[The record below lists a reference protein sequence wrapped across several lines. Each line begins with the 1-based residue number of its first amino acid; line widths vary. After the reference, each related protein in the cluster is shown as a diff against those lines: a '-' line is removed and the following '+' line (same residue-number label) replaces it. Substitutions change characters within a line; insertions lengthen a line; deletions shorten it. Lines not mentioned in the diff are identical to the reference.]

1 MAFLAVVA
9 HYNEKTARLALK
21 DDFRELT
28 QLLSGVVIAEITTKV
43 LPDTSVVF
51 LHINTIV
58 CYVKG

>member
-1 MAFLAVVA
+1 MPKSERVDL
-9 HYNEKTARLALK
+9 EKK
-21 DDFRELT
+21 IQELT
-28 QLLSGVVIAEITTKV
+28 QLLSGVVIAEITPKV